1 MSSSSVAYPLR
12 APPVLLHSKLH
23 ILSPIS
29 DKSSQ
34 EPASASASASEQ
46 SQQQQQQQQ
55 HQQLQ
60 PASAAV
66 VAVAAAP
73 ALQEETASAPVKRR
87 AANASGAPNKA
98 LLQLADELL
107 GSDSGISLHSR
118 EEGKPQTLAA
128 LQQRLTL
135 PKLQLEVPAS
145 SSSAGTGGA
154 GAGGATGS
162 AGAAA
167 GAGSGTA
174 SGIGNCSA
182 LPQELRDLPFDMP
195 KLRRRKTL
203 QQEASACTSGS
214 ATSVD
219 LGELP
224 FDMPKLRRRLRA
236 NQAEINN
243 LLMHSTESSGISQ
256 ASSSHSMRDEQ
267 KLASKLG
274 E

>member
-1 MSSSSVAYPLR
+1 VAYPLR
-12 APPVLLHSKLH
+12 PAPLLLHSKLH

-34 EPASASASASEQ
+34 EPASASASEQ
-46 SQQQQQQQQ
+46 SQQPSQA
-55 HQQLQ
+55 
-60 PASAAV
+60 PMAA
-66 VAVAAAP
+66 
-73 ALQEETASAPVKRR
+73 QEEDSTGAPGGTVQV
-87 AANASGAPNKA
+87 NASLKQPRSRGAAPNKA

-118 EEGKPQTLAA
+118 EEGKPQA
-128 LQQRLTL
+128 LVLQRLTL
-135 PKLQLEVPAS
+135 PKLQLIGAEGS
-145 SSSAGTGGA
+145 SSGA
-154 GAGGATGS
+154 GNSAAGGSTAGGSVSVSGSGSGSGVAGSGS
-162 AGAAA
+162 AG
-167 GAGSGTA
+167 
-174 SGIGNCSA
+174 I
-182 LPQELRDLPFDMP
+182 PQDLRDLPFDMP

-203 QQEASACTSGS
+203 QQEAACTSGS

-256 ASSSHSMRDEQ
+256 ASSSHSMRDDQ

-274 E
+274 ELGLILEVF